1 MKQFI
6 LTIDIP
12 TSPVRDS
19 VYVAQMLREAAATVD
34 YQVPMMN
41 SHLVRNVYGVK
52 KYEWTAGDTGSID
65 AARKRA

>member
-1 MKQFI
+1 MKQFV

-41 SHLVRNVYGVK
+41 SHTVRNVYGVQ
-52 KYEWTAGDTGSID
+52 KYTWSAGDVGTGD
-65 AARKRA
+65 TRKRA